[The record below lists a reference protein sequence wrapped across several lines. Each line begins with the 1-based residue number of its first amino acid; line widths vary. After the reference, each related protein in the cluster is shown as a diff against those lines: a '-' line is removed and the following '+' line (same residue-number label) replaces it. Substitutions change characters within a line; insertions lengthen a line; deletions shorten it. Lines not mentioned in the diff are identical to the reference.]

1 MFVTNSTTR
10 WQASLCKHVQLQARL
25 TTLCLIWICTAV
37 KWTDSNKSHK
47 LYGLPLWWLRKVA
60 VICLCTGKPLSPII
74 VYCTLCNV
82 EQTKIPI
89 LNYHQQASD
98 IWKIPLKSFCLSG
111 DVNISWSWYCLR
123 YELVFHWH
131 CSIDTPKPRS
141 YSVMRWSLWQWLNRY
156 ELGPTIL
163 AVIKSCF

>member
-82 EQTKIPI
+82 EQTKIPT
-89 LNYHQQASD
+89 LNYQTHG
-98 IWKIPLKSFCLSG
+98 KSLWEAFVFL
-111 DVNISWSWYCLR
+111 VR
-123 YELVFHWH
+123 FMFELVFHCH
-131 CSIDTPKPRS
+131 CGIDTKPQS
-141 YSVMRWSLWQWLNRY
+141 YSVMRWSL
-156 ELGPTIL
+156 
-163 AVIKSCF
+163 AVAQQITVRAYYAISH